1 MNQMCDKYCI
11 FLFTLLLSDVD
22 ANIFFR
28 LSAIFPKLVMS
39 AERPERSSSLG
50 KYGQVSSFS
59 ELELELFLDYAGIIS
74 AIDDTD
80 RWG

>member
-1 MNQMCDKYCI
+1 MTNI
-11 FLFTLLLSDVD
+11 FLFALLLPDVD

-28 LSAIFPKLVMS
+28 LSAIFSKLVMS
-39 AERPERSSSLG
+39 AECPERSSSLG

-59 ELELELFLDYAGIIS
+59 ELELELLLDCAGIIS